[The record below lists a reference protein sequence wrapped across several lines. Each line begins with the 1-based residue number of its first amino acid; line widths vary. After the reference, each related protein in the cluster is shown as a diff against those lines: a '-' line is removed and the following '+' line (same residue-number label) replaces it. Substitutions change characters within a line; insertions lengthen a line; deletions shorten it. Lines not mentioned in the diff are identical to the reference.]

1 MAKGLLEGR
10 DELIALFDELDA
22 ELSKLGAEAEI
33 VMVGGAWML
42 WQELRAS
49 TRDVDSARRLE
60 AKVRDAVSRIG
71 ELHDLST
78 TWLNDAASAF
88 WPSGADLDDCAVA
101 YEGAALVVRAPTPEV
116 VFVMKLYRSSP
127 QDREDMVAIWPLC
140 DFANAAAARDAF
152 VDAYPHAPDDPHLAD
167 HIADI
172 AQDAELGR

>member
-1 MAKGLLEGR
+1 MARGLLEGR
-10 DELIALFDELDA
+10 DEIIALFDELDA
-22 ELSKLGAEAEI
+22 ELSRLGAEAEI

-60 AKVRDAVSRIG
+60 ARVRDAVSRIG
-71 ELHDLST
+71 ELHDLGT

-88 WPSGADLDDCAVA
+88 WPSGADLDECAVV
-101 YEGAALVVRAPTPEV
+101 YDGAALVVRAPTPEV

-140 DFANAAAARDAF
+140 AFEGPVAASEAY
-152 VDAYPHAPDDPHLAD
+152 VDAYPHAPDDPHLAN

-172 AQDAELGR
+172 ARDADPR